1 MAHATDETAKPNQT
15 KPNQMILPDKIL
27 TESIRI
33 KSSSRTGFTIVGFI
47 AYYHDGIN
55 KTSAEV
61 FGITR
66 KEAIHNL
73 QNPS

>member
-1 MAHATDETAKPNQT
+1 MKKLPYS
-15 KPNQMILPDKIL
+15 ILSECVK
-27 TESIRI
+27 I
-33 KSSSRTGFTIVGFI
+33 KSKHPTGFTIVGFI

-55 KTSAEV
+55 KTSSEV

-66 KEAIHNL
+66 KDAIHNL

>member
-1 MAHATDETAKPNQT
+1 
-15 KPNQMILPDKIL
+15 MIFYLDKIL
-27 TESIRI
+27 TESIRL
-33 KSSSRTGFTIVGFI
+33 KSASRTGFTIVGFI

-66 KEAIHNL
+66 KDAIHNL